1 MARRLIRHV
10 KVAAAVALLLDGGEE
25 LVDRAAAAHRAGGAP
40 RAVNELALALAAEQR
55 EEMLAR
61 TADALRIARAAYD
74 RPADGLSAARPV
86 PRDRSKSAR

>member
-25 LVDRAAAAHRAGGAP
+25 LVDRTAAAHRADGAP
-40 RAVNELALALAAEQR
+40 RAVNELALARAAEQR

-61 TADALRIARAAYD
+61 TADALRIARAA
-74 RPADGLSAARPV
+74 DGTAS
-86 PRDRSKSAR
+86 